1 MMHCVCLTL
10 SGVPAGSHFQE
21 VLTTTGTWYSVTVY
35 LFLTQILILLTLKVE
50 DQVSPAFR

>member
-21 VLTTTGTWYSVTVY
+21 VLTTTGTWYSVAVY

-50 DQVSPAFR
+50 DQVSPALR